1 MVCPSVLYF
10 TLNLNIPERQCLL
23 AYVCYW
29 HSQHWPAMGLK
40 SSRFQNELNLLAW
53 SSLGVP
59 YFQSLFPPAV
69 EGAVEIGLV
78 QPFCAELLWSCHW
91 FHCAGE
97 KLKCVEI
104 RICKSEVELENC
116 HGFLINCLQTFLR
129 IWCCEHLWTAHLQ
142 HSYTPVMILSLRCIF
157 QVSSFSLNIHKKC
170 RQASTEQWA
179 TIKCVVS
186 FMVI

>member
-1 MVCPSVLYF
+1 MCVTDTVS
-10 TLNLNIPERQCLL
+10 TGQQWAWNLPDFKMSWICWFVQ
-23 AYVCYW
+23 A
-29 HSQHWPAMGLK
+29 SA
-40 SSRFQNELNLLAW
+40 
-53 SSLGVP
+53 VP